1 MNALSF
7 KIIKLD
13 KTGGAFLIQVK
24 LMFIAYKERIKSF
37 FFFY

>member
-13 KTGGAFLIQVK
+13 KTGGVFPNSSKTNVYSL
-24 LMFIAYKERIKSF
+24 
-37 FFFY
+37 